1 MRNQLEL
8 SNYGFPL
15 EIIRSARKTLSIE
28 ITPDLRV
35 IVRAPNR
42 LSKSDIGYFINEK
55 HKWIEKHLESMRAR
69 VGQVEQARKLTDA
82 ELTELKRR
90 ALALI
95 IERVEQ
101 FAPLVGVDYGRI
113 TVRSQTTRWGSCSAK
128 GTLSFNCLLALVPSE
143 VLDYVVVHELC
154 HRKEMNHSARFW
166 AEVSR
171 VLPDYAA
178 RRRWLKTNGT
188 SLINRVK

>member
-1 MRNQLEL
+1 MQNQLEL

-15 EIIRSARKTLSIE
+15 EIIRSKRRTLSIE

-35 IVRAPNR
+35 VVRAPNR
-42 LSKSDIGYFINEK
+42 LSGSDIGYFINEK
-55 HKWIEKHLESMRAR
+55 HKWIEKHLESMKAR
-69 VGQVEQARKLTDA
+69 VGQVEQVRKFTDD
-82 ELTELKRR
+82 ELAELKRR
-90 ALALI
+90 ALPLI
-95 IERVEQ
+95 AERVEH
-101 FAPLVGVDYGRI
+101 FAPIVGVDYGRI

-128 GTLSFNCLLALVPSE
+128 GNLSFNCLLALLPRE

-166 AEVSR
+166 AEVVR
-171 VLPDYAA
+171 ILPDYAV
-178 RRRWLKTNGT
+178 RRRWLKTNGA

>member
-35 IVRAPNR
+35 IVRAPSR

-55 HKWIEKHLESMRAR
+55 HKWIENHLESMKSR
-69 VGQVEQARKLTDA
+69 VEQREQARKFTEE
-82 ELTELKRR
+82 ELSELKKR
-90 ALALI
+90 ALPLI

-101 FAPLVGVDYGRI
+101 FAPIVGVDYGRI

-154 HRKEMNHSARFW
+154 HRREMNHSARFW
-166 AEVSR
+166 AEVGR
-171 VLPDYAA
+171 ILPDYAA
-178 RRRWLKTNGT
+178 RRRWLKTNGA

>member
-1 MRNQLEL
+1 MPNQLEL
-8 SNYGFPL
+8 SNYGFPV
-15 EIIRSARKTLSIE
+15 EIIRSKRKTLSIE

-35 IVRAPNR
+35 VVRAPSR

-55 HKWIEKHLESMRAR
+55 HKWIEKHLESMKSRVAR
-69 VGQVEQARKLTDA
+69 SPEQPKFTESELA
-82 ELTELKRR
+82 ELKAHALEL
-90 ALALI
+90 I
-95 IERVEQ
+95 TERVAH
-101 FAPLVGVDYGRI
+101 FAPIVGVDYGRI

-128 GTLSFNCLLALVPSE
+128 GTLSFNCLLALVPRE

-154 HRKEMNHSARFW
+154 HRREMNHSARFW
-166 AEVSR
+166 AEVGR

-188 SLINRVK
+188 ALISRIK